1 MLAVSWV
8 QKQLLL
14 RRRVM
19 QWLIACVFIITGI
32 VAYFPIVFIRKT
44 NKMLSTL
51 ERIEANTRAAQGS
64 SSAAAR

>member
-1 MLAVSWV
+1 
-8 QKQLLL
+8 
-14 RRRVM
+14 M

-32 VAYFPIVFIRKT
+32 IAYFPIVFIRKT

-64 SSAAAR
+64 SAAAAR